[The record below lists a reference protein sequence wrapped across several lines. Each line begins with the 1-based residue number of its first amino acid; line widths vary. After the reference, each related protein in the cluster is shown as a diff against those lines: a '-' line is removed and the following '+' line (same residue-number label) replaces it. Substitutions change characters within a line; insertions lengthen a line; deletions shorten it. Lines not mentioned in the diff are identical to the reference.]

1 MRVRPALRR
10 PLSTQMFDCPRV
22 DYNGLLLRRSRGMRE
37 LTGKVGS
44 MTSRAPRH
52 ELRNMLVPG
61 AALLLPGVAN
71 ALAAR
76 VVADQGFAAAYVTGA
91 GIANTFF
98 GVPDIGLV
106 TLSEL
111 ASHVAAIRE
120 AFPGPLVVDADTG
133 FGNAVNVVRT
143 VCLLE
148 RAGADALQIEDQ
160 IFPKRCGHFEGKHVI
175 PAAEMVEKIKAA
187 VDTRR
192 DRDLLIIA
200 RTDAIAPEGYA
211 AAIERAAAYR
221 EAGADVTFVEAP
233 TSMEQIADI
242 PHRLPWPQ
250 LINIVLGGRTPELP
264 NEKLKELGYAGVIYA
279 NVALQSALKG
289 MQAAL
294 GELRRK
300 GYMGNAMELV
310 ADFAERQRLVHKDEF
325 DALER
330 RYVAKD

>member
-1 MRVRPALRR
+1 MA
-10 PLSTQMFDCPRV
+10 
-22 DYNGLLLRRSRGMRE
+22 NH
-37 LTGKVGS
+37 
-44 MTSRAPRH
+44 APRH

-91 GIANTFF
+91 GIANTFL
-98 GVPDIGLV
+98 GIPDVGLV
-106 TLSEL
+106 TVSEL
-111 ASHVAAIRE
+111 AAHVAAIRE
-120 AFPGPLVVDADTG
+120 AFAGPLVVDADTG
-133 FGNAVNVVRT
+133 FGNAMNVART
-143 VCLLE
+143 VQLLE

-160 IFPKRCGHFEGKHVI
+160 VFPKRCGHFAGKAVI
-175 PAAEMVEKIKAA
+175 PGTEMVAKIKAA

-200 RTDAIAPEGYA
+200 RTDAIEPEGYF

-233 TSMEQIADI
+233 TSIEQIADI
-242 PHRLPWPQ
+242 PRRLPWPQ
-250 LINIVLGGRTPELP
+250 LINVVLGGRTPELP
-264 NEKLKELGYAGVIYA
+264 NEKLKQLGYAGVIYA

-294 GELRRK
+294 GELRRR
-300 GYMGNAMELV
+300 GHMGEALNLV
-310 ADFAERQRLVHKDEF
+310 MDFSERQRLVQKDQF

-330 RYVAKD
+330 KYVAKE

>member
-1 MRVRPALRR
+1 
-10 PLSTQMFDCPRV
+10 
-22 DYNGLLLRRSRGMRE
+22 
-37 LTGKVGS
+37 
-44 MTSRAPRH
+44 MTSRVSRRDF
-52 ELRNMLVPG
+52 RNLLSPG
-61 AALLLPGVAN
+61 AALLLPGVSN

-106 TLSEL
+106 TVTEL
-111 ASHVAAIRE
+111 AEHVAAIRE

-133 FGNAVNVVRT
+133 FGNAVNMVRT
-143 VCLLE
+143 VALLE

-160 IFPKRCGHFEGKHVI
+160 VFPKRCGHFAGKEVI
-175 PAAEMVEKIKAA
+175 PAAEMVAKIKAA

-192 DRDLLIIA
+192 DADLLIIA
-200 RTDAIAPEGYA
+200 RTDAIAPEGFA
-211 AAIERAAAYR
+211 AALARAAAYR

-233 TSMEQIADI
+233 TSMEEIAEI
-242 PHRLPWPQ
+242 PRRLPWPQ
-250 LINIVLGGRTPELP
+250 LINIVIGGRTPELP
-264 NEKLKELGYAGVIYA
+264 NAKLKELGYAGVIYA
-279 NVALQSALKG
+279 NVALQAALKG

-300 GYMGNAMELV
+300 GDMGHALNLI
-310 ADFAERQRLVHKDEF
+310 ADFSERQRVVRKHEF

-330 RYVAKD
+330 KYVAKE

>member
-1 MRVRPALRR
+1 
-10 PLSTQMFDCPRV
+10 
-22 DYNGLLLRRSRGMRE
+22 
-37 LTGKVGS
+37 
-44 MTSRAPRH
+44 MTSRVSRRDF
-52 ELRNMLVPG
+52 RNMLSPG
-61 AALLLPGVAN
+61 AALLLPGVSN

-106 TLSEL
+106 TVTEL
-111 ASHVAAIRE
+111 AEHVAAIRE

-133 FGNAVNVVRT
+133 FGNALNMVRT
-143 VCLLE
+143 VALLE

-160 IFPKRCGHFEGKHVI
+160 VFPKRCGHFAGKEVI

-200 RTDAIAPEGYA
+200 RTDAIAPEGFEA
-211 AAIERAAAYR
+211 ALARAAAYH

-242 PHRLPWPQ
+242 PRRLPWPQ
-250 LINIVLGGRTPELP
+250 LLNIVIGGRTPELP
-264 NEKLKELGYAGVIYA
+264 NEKVKELGYAGVIYA
-279 NVALQSALKG
+279 NVALQAAVLG
-289 MQAAL
+289 MQVAL

-300 GYMGNAMELV
+300 GSMGDATKLV
-310 ADFAERQRLVHKDEF
+310 ADFSERQRLVHKDEF

-330 RYVAKD
+330 KYAETR

>member
-1 MRVRPALRR
+1 MGTVAHQQRPKG
-10 PLSTQMFDCPRV
+10 F
-22 DYNGLLLRRSRGMRE
+22 
-37 LTGKVGS
+37 S
-44 MTSRAPRH
+44 MTSRVSRH
-52 ELRNMLVPG
+52 DFRNMLGPG
-61 AALLLPGVAN
+61 AALLLPGVSN

-106 TLSEL
+106 TVTEI
-111 ASHVAAIRE
+111 AEHVAAIRE

-133 FGNAVNVVRT
+133 FGNALNMVRT
-143 VCLLE
+143 VALLE

-160 IFPKRCGHFEGKHVI
+160 VFPKRCGHFAGKQVI

-192 DRDLLIIA
+192 DGDLLIIA
-200 RTDAIAPEGYA
+200 RTDAIAPEGFEA
-211 AAIERAAAYR
+211 ALARAAAYR

-242 PHRLPWPQ
+242 PRRLPWPQ
-250 LINIVLGGRTPELP
+250 LLNIVIGGRTPELP
-264 NEKLKELGYAGVIYA
+264 NEKVKELGYAGVIYA
-279 NVALQSALKG
+279 NVALQAAVLG

-300 GYMGNAMELV
+300 GYMGDATRLV
-310 ADFAERQRLVHKDEF
+310 ADFSERQRLVHKDEF

-330 RYVAKD
+330 KYADKH

>member
-1 MRVRPALRR
+1 MTGQISRR
-10 PLSTQMFDCPRV
+10 EFR
-22 DYNGLLLRRSRGMRE
+22 
-37 LTGKVGS
+37 K
-44 MTSRAPRH
+44 
-52 ELRNMLVPG
+52 MLVPG

-106 TLSEL
+106 TVSEL
-111 ASHVAAIRE
+111 AAHVAAIRE

-143 VCLLE
+143 VSLLE

-160 IFPKRCGHFEGKHVI
+160 VFPKRCGHFAGKEVI
-175 PAAEMVEKIKAA
+175 PAAEMVGKIKAA
-187 VDTRR
+187 VDARWE
-192 DRDLLIIA
+192 DDLLIVA
-200 RTDAIAPEGYA
+200 RTDAIATDGFEA
-211 AAIERAAAYR
+211 ALERATAYR

-233 TSMEQIADI
+233 TTLEQMADI
-242 PHRLPWPQ
+242 PRRLPWPQ
-250 LINIVLGGRTPELP
+250 LANIVLGGRTPEST
-264 NEKLKELGYAGVIYA
+264 NEKLKELGFAGVIYA
-279 NVALQSALKG
+279 NVALQASLLG

-300 GYMGNAMELV
+300 GQMGDATKLV
-310 ADFAERQRLVHKDEF
+310 VDFSERQRLVHKDEL

-330 RYVAKD
+330 KYAAKH

>member
-1 MRVRPALRR
+1 
-10 PLSTQMFDCPRV
+10 
-22 DYNGLLLRRSRGMRE
+22 
-37 LTGKVGS
+37 
-44 MTSRAPRH
+44 MTSRSPRGH
-52 ELRNMLVPG
+52 LRDMLVPG

-106 TLSEL
+106 TVSEL
-111 ASHVAAIRE
+111 ATHVAAIRE
-120 AFPGPLVVDADTG
+120 IFPGPIVVDADTG
-133 FGNAVNVVRT
+133 FGNAVNMVRT
-143 VCLLE
+143 VQMLE

-160 IFPKRCGHFEGKHVI
+160 VFPKRCGHFAGKEVI
-175 PAAEMVEKIKAA
+175 PAAEMVAKIKAA

-192 DRDLLIIA
+192 DADLLVIA
-200 RTDAIAPEGYA
+200 RTDAIAPEGFA
-211 AAIERAAAYR
+211 AAIDRAAAYR

-233 TSMEQIADI
+233 TSMEEIAEI
-242 PHRLPWPQ
+242 PRRLPWPQ
-250 LINIVLGGRTPELP
+250 LINIVIGGRTPELP
-264 NEKLKELGYAGVIYA
+264 NTKLKELGYAGVIYA

-300 GYMGNAMELV
+300 GHIGDALNLLT
-310 ADFAERQRLVHKDEF
+310 DFAERQRLVHKDEF

-330 RYVAKD
+330 KYVAKE